1 MLFKHFFFSL
11 IASSLLLLSVSTPLY
26 AEPQEG
32 VAPVQEGVSLKDATN
47 KAEAQFG
54 GEVLKAETGEE
65 EGRPVYKI
73 RLVNE
78 GRVKDILIDSQTGD
92 IIIP

>member
-1 MLFKHFFFSL
+1 MRFKQLFFSL
-11 IASSLLLLSVSTPLY
+11 IASSLLLLSVSTPLN
-26 AEPQEG
+26 AEPS
-32 VAPVQEGVSLKDATN
+32 EGVSLKDATS
-47 KAEAQFG
+47 KAEAEFG

-78 GRVKDILIDSQTGD
+78 GRVKDILIDSQTGE
-92 IIIP
+92 IITP